1 MEKPGLRHRESFGRQ
16 QGKWQDYHAGAVSGA
31 TVDLQ
36 AYQQGRVVIHQRF
49 GAGTI
54 QTRNGDIATI
64 YFETAGEK
72 KMNLAVC
79 VENGVIK

>member
-1 MEKPGLRHRESFGRQ
+1 MVMAIAAGGDGGEVGLSEKTG
-16 QGKWQDYHAGAVSGA
+16 
-31 TVDLQ
+31 
-36 AYQQGRVVIHQRF
+36 QQGRVVIHQRF